1 MANRSWMLWTMSFN
15 RHHALAEYLLRIEQ
29 EMRRL
34 DLWHTEVPDPDAL
47 QSIQPFCFD
56 TLDFT
61 QWLQFIFLPR
71 MKVIVEHGL
80 TLPSS
85 CDIAP
90 MAEECFKQ
98 VPENTEALLTLL
110 VECDRV
116 IVGCSGP
123 EA

>member
-1 MANRSWMLWTMSFN
+1 MS
-15 RHHALAEYLLRIEQ
+15 RRDHQLAELLLGIEQ
-29 EMRRL
+29 ELRRL
-34 DLWHTEVPDPDAL
+34 DFWQAQAPSEQAM

-71 MKVIVEHGL
+71 MRIIVEHGL

-98 VPENTEALLTLL
+98 MPQNTDTLLALLI
-110 VECDRV
+110 ECDRV
-116 IVGCSGP
+116 IVGG
-123 EA
+123 AD